1 MKTALEGSRGRYGL
15 NSDPYL
21 PRHVGSLGGVSVD
34 LAGQVAIVTGGG
46 RGIGRAIALSYAQ
59 AGADVFI
66 SAARGIG
73 EAEQVAAQS
82 ADLAGSVHAVQ
93 ADVTSEADVERLAA
107 AALEATGAIDVLVN
121 NAARGMKFVNP
132 RFTVEPRP
140 FWEADPDAW
149 RLVIETNII
158 GVFLVSRAVVTHMV
172 RAGSGSII
180 NVTVNHQ
187 TMTRRGFSP
196 YGPSKAALEAMT
208 HVWAAELEG
217 TGVVINMLLPGG
229 ATATG
234 MIPENAV
241 PPGPLLDPEIVVP
254 GALYLATT
262 EESDQRIV
270 GTEFN
275 GS

>member
-1 MKTALEGSRGRYGL
+1 M
-15 NSDPYL
+15 
-21 PRHVGSLGGVSVD
+21 SVD
-34 LAGQVAIVTGGG
+34 LAGRVAIVTGGG
-46 RGIGRAIALSYAQ
+46 RGIGRAIALAYAQ

-66 SAARGIG
+66 SAARNLE
-73 EAEQVAAQS
+73 EAELVASES
-82 ADLAGSVHAVQ
+82 AALAGSVHALQ
-93 ADVTSEADVERLAA
+93 ADVTSEADVERLMA
-107 AALEATGAIDVLVN
+107 AALEPSGRIDLLVN

-140 FWEADPDAW
+140 FWEADADAW
-149 RLVIETNII
+149 RLVVETNIV
-158 GVFLVSRAVVTHMV
+158 GVFLMSRAVVTHMV
-172 RAGSGSII
+172 SARRGSII
-180 NVTVNHQ
+180 NVTINHG

-234 MIPENAV
+234 MIPEDA
-241 PPGPLLDPEIVVP
+241 PLAGPLLDPEIVVP
-254 GALYLATT
+254 GALHLAVT

-270 GTEFN
+270 GTEFKAE
-275 GS
+275 